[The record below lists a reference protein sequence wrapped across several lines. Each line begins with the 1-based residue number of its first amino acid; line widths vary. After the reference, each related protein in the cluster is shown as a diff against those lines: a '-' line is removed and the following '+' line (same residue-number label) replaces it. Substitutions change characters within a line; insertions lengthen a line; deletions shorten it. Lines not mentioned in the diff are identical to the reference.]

1 MMSCQPQKPVE
12 VYQPAAENA
21 LRAPAVPLITI
32 DPFMSAWSFA
42 DRLNDDVVRHW
53 TGHAHPLVGSLR
65 VDGQTY
71 RFMGGND
78 FYFSHDSVAQ
88 AAPFGEKAVQRKVT
102 VMPTQTF
109 YTFDCGGVQLDLI
122 FTAPMLLDDLDA
134 MSSPYNY
141 MTYQLQATDGK
152 RHDVQLFLSATP
164 QLAVN
169 TADQPVAYRQETGE
183 RLEYLVTGTEEQ
195 EILQRKGVGVRIDLG
210 YL

>member
-1 MMSCQPQKPVE
+1 MKRIGLVVCAAVAMMSCQPQKPVE

-42 DRLNDDVVRHW
+42 DQLNDDVVRHW

-88 AAPFGEKAVQRKVT
+88 AAPFGEKS
-102 VMPTQTF
+102 
-109 YTFDCGGVQLDLI
+109 L
-122 FTAPMLLDDLDA
+122 
-134 MSSPYNY
+134 
-141 MTYQLQATDGK
+141 
-152 RHDVQLFLSATP
+152 
-164 QLAVN
+164 
-169 TADQPVAYRQETGE
+169 
-183 RLEYLVTGTEEQ
+183 
-195 EILQRKGVGVRIDLG
+195 
-210 YL
+210 

>member
-53 TGHAHPLVGSLR
+53 TGHAHPLMGSLR

-141 MTYQLQATDGK
+141 MT
-152 RHDVQLFLSATP
+152 
-164 QLAVN
+164 
-169 TADQPVAYRQETGE
+169 
-183 RLEYLVTGTEEQ
+183 
-195 EILQRKGVGVRIDLG
+195 
-210 YL
+210 